1 MLGLKA
7 KKQLKEA
14 ETTLRT
20 VDNALKMARESV
32 GRSVAMKIIEDYW
45 RNKEREAGKDR
56 YCNS

>member
-45 RNKEREAGKDR
+45 RKKEREAGEDR